1 MAKGAYIGVAE
12 QQMSL
17 ASKAVGDIVKLN
29 VSGSPVNFIVV
40 HQGNPNS
47 SMYDASCDGTWLA
60 CETKVGNDMNWTTS
74 SGTRAYNGSLVDNYL
89 NNTFFGMLDTGIQ
102 NVVKQVKIP
111 YLDASTL
118 AVKTKGNGL
127 PRKVFALSAYE
138 LGATESDTSTYLPI
152 DGTRLAYFTSQEKRN
167 IQYNYWTRSPSD
179 RSNYN
184 TAWKVR
190 NDGVVEMSNLSG
202 SGHYNY
208 ARPALILPSTL
219 AVDKDGNVTGETA
232 GVVSVARKIKKG
244 YVGIENLAR
253 KIKKAYIG
261 IGGVARPC
269 WSGGELAYYGTITPL
284 SEVRSYG
291 TAKSVGNYAL
301 FAGGFDAN
309 DGYTNKVDAYD
320 ESLTRTTPTGLK
332 DGAYSLT
339 SAKVGSYALF
349 AGGSNNSTTYSSDVT
364 SYNTGLTV
372 SYPTSLS
379 TGRSYPAGASVG
391 NYALIAGGRTSS
403 DYSTQV
409 NSYNTSLTRST
420 ATRLSEG
427 RYMFAGTSVGNYA
440 IFGGGLMKYYASSA
454 TVDAYNTSLTRT
466 IPTKLSVSRGEL
478 AATTV
483 GGYALFVGGGTAV
496 DAYNTSLTR
505 TALTSLNAT
514 QSTLGATTIKNYALF
529 GGGSSSG
536 DTTVYAYDESLTRT
550 TFSLTVAR
558 YQSSATTVGNYALFG
573 GGRNLDIN
581 LIDSVEAFT
590 VA

>member
-1 MAKGAYIGVAE
+1 MAKGAYI
-12 QQMSL
+12 S
-17 ASKAVGDIVKLN
+17 
-29 VSGSPVNFIVV
+29 
-40 HQGNPNS
+40 
-47 SMYDASCDGTWLA
+47 
-60 CETKVGNDMNWTTS
+60 
-74 SGTRAYNGSLVDNYL
+74 
-89 NNTFFGMLDTGIQ
+89 
-102 NVVKQVKIP
+102 
-111 YLDASTL
+111 
-118 AVKTKGNGL
+118 
-127 PRKVFALSAYE
+127 
-138 LGATESDTSTYLPI
+138 I
-152 DGTRLAYFTSQEKRN
+152 DGK
-167 IQYNYWTRSPSD
+167 
-179 RSNYN
+179 
-184 TAWKVR
+184 
-190 NDGVVEMSNLSG
+190 
-202 SGHYNY
+202 
-208 ARPALILPSTL
+208 
-219 AVDKDGNVTGETA
+219 
-232 GVVSVARKIKKG
+232 ARKIKKG
-244 YVGIENLAR
+244 YIGVLDKTVHFDGDMYYDSDSECWVSDSPADVAKKASFSTANVEFDGVLYEGLDVETYDANTGITFKYVYIPDTDINVEFSSNGKCTLYDPGEELDTNRTYVLKIYTGTCTESAR
-253 KIKKAYIG
+253 KIKKAYIS